1 MPEPT
6 LFPDLNAVLDEFVA
20 SVRAILGK
28 NLCGAYLQG
37 SFALGD
43 ADEHSDVDF
52 IVVTHEE
59 VSATQLAE
67 LQAMHERLYALESPW
82 AQHLEGSYIR
92 RQSSAR
98 STRRVRRTGSSTTE
112 RPSSSGT
119 TTATPRSCAAR
130 CESTVSCSPGPEPR
144 ALVAPVSAV
153 DLRSDVHK
161 ALREWADW
169 LSDNTLRRRAQ
180 GLLVL
185 TICRMLHTV
194 ERGDVSSKREAGE
207 WALGALDPSWSRLIQ
222 DALDDRP
229 DPWNKVRQPADPEA
243 LDQTLA
249 FLDHAMKK
257 TTSDRIAVRLEP
269 WGADDLELVEKLMG
283 DPVMTEHLGGPES
296 PEKMAER
303 QQRYAKVG
311 DSGKGRMFKIVDEA
325 TGEAVGSVGYWERE
339 WRGEQIYETGWSVLA
354 EFQGRG
360 IAGAATAQA
369 IEQAK
374 AEDKHRYLHAFPT
387 PDNGPSNAI
396 CRKLGFTLLGE
407 VEFEFPPGHFAPSN
421 DWRLDLHA

>member
-1 MPEPT
+1 MSEPT

-67 LQAMHERLYALESPW
+67 LQAMHVRLYALESAW
-82 AQHLEGSYIR
+82 AQHLEGSYIPKTELR
-92 RQSSAR
+92 HVDPSRAPYWFLDNGATELVR
-98 STRRVRRTGSSTTE
+98 DNHCNTAVVRRTLREHGVVL
-112 RPSSSGT
+112 
-119 TTATPRSCAAR
+119 A
-130 CESTVSCSPGPEPR
+130 GPEPR

-153 DLRSDVHK
+153 DLRSDVHT

-222 DALDDRP
+222 DVLDDRP